1 MSAIGTSSSAALA
14 IRYERLL
21 YLHRN
26 PIYIPFMETPK
37 LDTSLH
43 DRIREALTRITTAM
57 RTDDW
62 QRAKAAG
69 LNPTQ
74 YAVLEHLD
82 GRPAGLSVKDL
93 AFQLGVSQP
102 TATDSIAA
110 LERKGLIAKRPDP
123 NDRRSVHILL
133 TEQGRAALEAGH
145 AVTGVAEQAVAS
157 LVPDEQE
164 HLLVTLIT
172 MIRHLQEVGAI
183 PVQRM
188 CVSCRYFRPYA
199 HANAAKPHHCN
210 FVDAAFG
217 QKDLRIDCR
226 EHETADPSFRAATWN
241 DFQKDRSPLQAN
253 EERGS

>member
-1 MSAIGTSSSAALA
+1 M
-14 IRYERLL
+14 
-21 YLHRN
+21 
-26 PIYIPFMETPK
+26 
-37 LDTSLH
+37 
-43 DRIREALTRITTAM
+43 TRIATAM
-57 RTDDW
+57 RADDW

-69 LNPTQ
+69 VNPTQ
-74 YAVLEHLD
+74 YAILDHLD

-110 LERKGLIAKRPDP
+110 LERKGLIVKHPDP
-123 NDRRSVHILL
+123 VDRRSVNILL

-145 AVTGVAEQAVAS
+145 AVTGIAEQAVAS

-164 HLLVTLIT
+164 HLLVTLIA
-172 MIRHLQEVGAI
+172 MIRHMQETNAI

-188 CVSCRYFRPYA
+188 CVSCRYFRPHA
-199 HANAAKPHHCN
+199 HAGAARPHHCN

-217 QKDLRIDCR
+217 QQDLRIDCR

-241 DFQKDRSPLQAN
+241 AFQKDRPSLQAN